1 MRILLVSSAFWPY
14 PSGISEH
21 VYYLA
26 KGLIKRGHCVKILTT
41 NYPSKWE
48 SSEHEDLDIT
58 RFGRA
63 VLIPLNKSAATF
75 PFGFDIPY
83 RTKQFL
89 GHQTFDIIHMHG
101 CYPPEIGFWALKYSK
116 TINCVTFHTVGFKN
130 IPMVKTIS
138 KIFKKYADKI
148 NGKIAVTN
156 IAQVWAEPFSPGK
169 YRVIPNGVDCERFS
183 TNVQPL
189 IKKENNIFRILYLG
203 RLDKRKGVLVAINAF
218 KKIHDKIPNTKLY
231 IVGGGPLE
239 KEACQLAC
247 NLQLK
252 ESCYF
257 LGYVKREDLPGYY
270 ASADVYIA
278 PALGGEAQGIV
289 LLEAMASGRV
299 VVASDINGYREVIEN
314 EKTGIFFIPGSS
326 DDLADKVTDIIKN
339 DELRNSLMKNS
350 RVSAEK
356 YSWDKIVAEIEGYY
370 QELIERK

>member
-26 KGLIKRGHCVKILTT
+26 KGLIKRGHQVKILTT

-48 SSEHEDLDIT
+48 TGVHEDLDVT

-89 GHQTFDIIHMHG
+89 KQQTFDVIHMHG

-116 TINCVTFHTVGFKN
+116 TVNCVTFHTVGFKN
-130 IPMVKTIS
+130 IPMTKMLS

-148 NGKIAVTN
+148 NGKIAVTK
-156 IAQVWAEPFSPGK
+156 IAQVWAEPFFPGK

-183 TNVQPL
+183 LNVQPI
-189 IKKENNIFRILYLG
+189 IKKEGNIFRILYLG
-203 RLDKRKGVLVAINAF
+203 RLDERKGVLIAINAF

-231 IVGGGPLE
+231 IVGGGTLE

-247 NLQLK
+247 NLLVQD
-252 ESCYF
+252 SCQF

-270 ASADVYIA
+270 ASADAYVA

-289 LLEAMASGRV
+289 LLEAMASGRPV
-299 VVASDINGYREVIEN
+299 IASDIEGYRAVIEDN
-314 EKTGIFFIPGSS
+314 KTGLFFKAG
-326 DDLADKVTDIIKN
+326 DAEDLAEKLQQVIQNIQMRKAM
-339 DELRNSLMKNS
+339 MKNA
-350 RVSAEK
+350 RLSAER
-356 YSWDKIVAEIEGYY
+356 YSWDKIVVEIEGYY
-370 QELIERK
+370 QELIERT